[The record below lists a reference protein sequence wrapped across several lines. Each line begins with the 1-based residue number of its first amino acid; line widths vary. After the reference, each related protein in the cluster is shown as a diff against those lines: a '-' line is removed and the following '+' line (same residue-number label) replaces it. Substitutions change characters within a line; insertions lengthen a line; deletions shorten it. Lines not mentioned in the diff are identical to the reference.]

1 MACIRQI
8 SVRITYVFTAIVLAF
23 VIGCES
29 EADERALYLDKYY
42 YNIHR
47 FAGPGEVYVYKAAS
61 ELALPEEI
69 WHYRFDPGHRGN
81 YLNAIMY
88 TPAGDPVQKS
98 IERLNRDNAELLSL
112 ELFYFEDDSLHAI
125 EAQINKPVT
134 FSFAAIEEA
143 PEVNYGLEYYDSSS
157 DTDSVRV
164 ILNKKRRVTGREM
177 FYFEGEEVPAVRIE
191 TREVLETETEGF
203 TTTEWTGTEIFAQDI
218 GLVYYR
224 KKINEQF
231 TLEYTLHRRLTYDEF
246 QTRYKGYEFD

>member
-1 MACIRQI
+1 MACTMQI
-8 SVRITYVFTAIVLAF
+8 LRRITYVSAAIVLTFAM
-23 VIGCES
+23 GCES
-29 EADERALYLDKYY
+29 EADETALYLNKYY

-69 WHYRFDPGHRGN
+69 WHYRFDPGYRGN
-81 YLNAIMY
+81 YLNAVMY

-98 IERLNRDNAELLSL
+98 VERLNRDNAELLSL
-112 ELFYFEDDSLHAI
+112 ELFYIEDDSLHAI
-125 EAQINKPVT
+125 EAKINKPVT
-134 FSFAAIEEA
+134 FSFAAIDEA
-143 PEVNYGLEYYDSSS
+143 PEINYELEYYDPSS

-164 ILNKKRRVTGREM
+164 ILNRTRRVAGREI
-177 FYFEGEEVPAVRIE
+177 FYFEGKELPAVRIE

-203 TTTEWTGTEIFAQDI
+203 TETEWTGTEIFAQDI

-224 KKINEQF
+224 KKINPQF

-246 QTRYKGYEFD
+246 QTLYKGHEFD

>member
-1 MACIRQI
+1 M
-8 SVRITYVFTAIVLAF
+8 AIVLISAASC
-23 VIGCES
+23 GSDGES
-29 EADERALYLDKYY
+29 DETALYLNKYY

-69 WHYRFDPGHRGN
+69 WHYRFDPGYRGN
-81 YLNAIMY
+81 YLNAVMY

-112 ELFYFEDDSLHAI
+112 ELFYFEEDSLQTI
-125 EAQINKPVT
+125 EAKVNRPVT
-134 FSFAAIEEA
+134 FSFAAIDDA
-143 PEVNYGLEYYDSSS
+143 PEVNYELEYYDSSS

-164 ILNKKRRVTGREM
+164 ILNKTRRVIGREM
-177 FYFEGEEVPAVRIE
+177 FYFAGQEVPAVRIE
-191 TREVLETETEGF
+191 TREILETETEGF
-203 TTTEWTGTEIFAQDI
+203 TETEWTGTEIFAQDI

-231 TLEYTLHRRLTYDEF
+231 ILEYTLHRRMTYDEF
-246 QTRYKGYEFD
+246 QTLYKGDEID